1 MAESR
6 DLHLR
11 ARKFVFSIYSCIR
24 EKKIRGSWGNIDD
37 QIRYR
42 DKRFTNGFWWIYN
55 NSMRVGIA
63 VFARFIGQNKR
74 QLIIEMWKGK

>member
-11 ARKFVFSIYSCIR
+11 ARKFVSSIYSCTR
-24 EKKIRGSWGNIDD
+24 EKKIRGSWGNFDD
-37 QIRYR
+37 QISYK
-42 DKRFTNGFWWIYN
+42 DKRFTYGFWWIYN

-63 VFARFIGQNKR
+63 VFARFIGSKKR
-74 QLIIEMWKGK
+74 QLIIEIWKGK